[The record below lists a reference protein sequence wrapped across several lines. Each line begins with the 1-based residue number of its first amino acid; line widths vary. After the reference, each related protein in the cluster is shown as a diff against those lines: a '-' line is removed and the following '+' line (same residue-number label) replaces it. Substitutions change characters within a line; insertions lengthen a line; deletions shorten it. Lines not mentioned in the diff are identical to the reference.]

1 MRKSILL
8 LNLLMVLSLV
18 TACGPA
24 TPQVVEK
31 EVVVEKPVVETV
43 VVEVEKVVEVTA
55 EPVEVPTAAYERSET
70 LYISGAAWG
79 PPSDWNP
86 FITWSKANTSATVGL
101 IYETLFMFSPLTG
114 EMIPFLAESGQ
125 WSDADT
131 YELTLREGLT
141 WADGQPLTAADV
153 AFTYELAQKFPGLG
167 FSDTWT
173 VEGLDSITVVD
184 DTHLQF
190 EFVDP
195 LYQAWQDSLWHD
207 AIVPQHLWEGRTEEE
222 VTAGANENPVGSGAY
237 MYETHSEDRN
247 VWVRNED
254 WWGIDVF
261 GKPAPKRIVDIRF
274 ASNNVALG
282 SVVKGD
288 LDLSNN
294 FLPGIATLSE
304 KGYVQTYFAEAP
316 YMLSANTAV
325 LFLNTTKPPMDDPAF
340 RKALAFAIKVDDIVN
355 VAYANLVAAASPTAL
370 LPTLSQYVD
379 QDVVDRL
386 GYEYDPAQTAAI
398 LEGAGYTKG
407 ADGFYQT
414 PDGDPIELEVTC
426 PFGWTDWMEAIAVI
440 ANSAQEAG
448 INVQAVTPDYGAW
461 DTALT
466 TGTFDM
472 TLNNWADLSNTPWT
486 VYNLLFDHPIA
497 EIMGSGNFG
506 RWDNQEMFDLVDQM
520 AAVPVDDEEGMKAAC
535 SAIQELML
543 TEMPLIPL
551 WYNGLWAQYSNAV
564 WTNWPTE
571 AENIPSRL
579 PCSWHPYF
587 VMGGLLTLI
596 ELELVPPAE

>member
-1 MRKSILL
+1 MKRNMWKLMSAAAILAL
-8 LNLLMVLSLV
+8 LVAGLAS
-18 TACGPA
+18 CA
-24 TPQVVEK
+24 TPT
-31 EVVVEKPVVETV
+31 PVTIVETV
-43 VVEVEKVVEVTA
+43 EV
-55 EPVEVPTAAYERSET
+55 PVEVPGPVQTVIVEATPEPAEAVYERSET

-101 IYETLFMFSPLTG
+101 IYETLFMYSPLTD
-114 EMIPFLAESGQ
+114 EFIPFLAESGG

-153 AFTYELAQKFPGLG
+153 AFTYELAQKFPALG
-167 FSDTWT
+167 FSDTWS

-195 LYQAWQDSLWHD
+195 LYQAWGDSLWHD
-207 AIVPQHLWEGRTEEE
+207 AIVPKHLWEDRTEEE

-237 MYETHSEDRN
+237 MYETHADDRN
-247 VWVRNED
+247 VWVRNEN

-304 KGYVQTYFAEAP
+304 KGYVTTYFDEAP

-340 RKALAFAIKVDDIVN
+340 RRALAFAINVDDIVN
-355 VAYANLVAAASPTAL
+355 VAYANLVKAASPTAL
-370 LPTLSQYVD
+370 LPTLDKYVD
-379 QDVVDRL
+379 QDVVARL
-386 GYEYDPAQTAAI
+386 GFRYDPDEAKSI
-398 LEGAGYTKG
+398 LAGAGYVDVDG
-407 ADGFYQT
+407 DGFVEA
-414 PDGDPIELEVTC
+414 PDGSKIELEVTC

-440 ANSAQEAG
+440 ASSAQEAG
-448 INVQAVTPDYGAW
+448 INIQDATPDYGAW
-461 DTALT
+461 NTALNA
-466 TGTFDM
+466 GTFDM

-486 VYNLLFDHPIA
+486 VYNLLFDHPIV
-497 EIMGSGNFG
+497 ETMGSGNFG

-520 AAVPVDDEEGMKAAC
+520 AAIPSDDEEGMKAAC

-596 ELELVPPAE
+596 ELEPVPPAE

>member
-1 MRKSILL
+1 MKRLSIT
-8 LNLLMVLSLV
+8 VLTLSIVFSIFLA
-18 TACGPA
+18 ACAPAA
-24 TPQVVEK
+24 TPTPEVITKVETKIVKETQVVK
-31 EVVVEKPVVETV
+31 ETV
-43 VVEVEKVVEVTA
+43 VVQPTPA
-55 EPVEVPTAAYERSET
+55 PAEVPTVTYERDET

-114 EMIPFLAESGQ
+114 ELIPFLAESGQ

-131 YELTLREGLT
+131 YELKLREGLT
-141 WADGQPLTAADV
+141 WQDGQALTAGDV
-153 AFTYELAQKFPGLG
+153 AFTYELGQQFPALG
-167 FSDTWT
+167 VANAWT
-173 VEGLDSITVVD
+173 VMGLDSITVVD
-184 DTHLQF
+184 DQNLQF
-190 EFVDP
+190 NFVNP
-195 LYQAWQDSLWHD
+195 LYQMWDNALWHD
-207 AIVPQHLWEGRTEEE
+207 AIVPQHLWADRTEEE
-222 VTAGANENPVGSGAY
+222 VTSGANQNPVGSGAY

-294 FLPGIATLSE
+294 FLPGIATLAE
-304 KGYVQTYFAEAP
+304 KGYVTTYFAEAP

-340 RKALAFAIKVDDIVN
+340 RRALAFAIKVDDIVN
-355 VAYANLVAAASPTAL
+355 VAYANLVKAASPTAL
-370 LPTLSQYVD
+370 LPTLDKYVD
-379 QDVVDRL
+379 QDVVARL
-386 GYEYDPAQTAAI
+386 GFTYDPAQTAAI

-407 ADGFYQT
+407 SDGFYT
-414 PDGDPIELEVTC
+414 APDGSAIQLEVTC

-448 INVQAVTPDYGAW
+448 INIQAATPDYGAW

-486 VYNLLFDHPIA
+486 VYNLLFAHPIK

-506 RWDNQEMFDLVDQM
+506 RYDDQEMFDLVDQM
-520 AAVPVDDEEGMKAAC
+520 AAFPMDDEEGLKAAC
-535 SAIQELML
+535 SAIQEKML
-543 TEMPLIPL
+543 TDMPMIPL

-564 WTNWPTE
+564 WTNWPTDGNNE
-571 AENIPSRL
+571 PSRL

-587 VMGGLLTLI
+587 SMGGLLTLI
-596 ELELVPPAE
+596 ELELAE

>member
-1 MRKSILL
+1 MKRVSCTVLTLLMVCSILL
-8 LNLLMVLSLV
+8 ASC
-18 TACGPA
+18 APAA
-24 TPQVVEK
+24 TPEPEVITKVETRVVKETQVVK
-31 EVVVEKPVVETV
+31 ETV
-43 VVEVEKVVEVTA
+43 VIEPTPPEAPEVTY
-55 EPVEVPTAAYERSET
+55 VRDET

-114 EMIPFLAESGQ
+114 ELIPFLAESGE
-125 WSDADT
+125 WIDADT
-131 YELTLREGLT
+131 YELKLREGLT
-141 WADGQPLTAADV
+141 WQDGQPLTAEDV
-153 AFTYELAQKFPGLG
+153 AFTYELAQKFALG

-173 VEGLDSITVVD
+173 VEGLTSITVVD
-184 DTHLQF
+184 DLTVQF
-190 EFVDP
+190 EFTNP
-195 LYQAWQDSLWHD
+195 LYQAWDDSLWHD
-207 AIVPQHLWEGRTEEE
+207 AIVPKHLWEGRTEEE
-222 VTAGANENPVGSGAY
+222 VASGANENPVGSGSY
-237 MYETHSEDRN
+237 MYEAHADDRN
-247 VWVRNED
+247 VWVRNEN
-254 WWGIDVF
+254 WWGNDVF
-261 GKPAPKRIVDIRF
+261 GQPAPKRIVDIRF

-294 FLPGIATLSE
+294 FLPGIATLSD
-304 KGYVQTYFAEAP
+304 KGYVQTYYDGPP

-355 VAYANLVAAASPTAL
+355 VAYAGLVKAASPTAL
-370 LPTLSQYVD
+370 LPTLSQYID

-386 GYEYDPAQTAAI
+386 GYYYDPAQTAAI
-398 LEGAGYTKG
+398 LAGAGYTKG
-407 ADGFYQT
+407 ADGFYT
-414 PDGDPIELEVTC
+414 MPDGSPIELEVTC

-440 ANSAQEAG
+440 ASSAQGAG
-448 INVQAVTPDYGAW
+448 INIKDVTPDYGAW
-461 DTALT
+461 NTALNN
-466 TGTFDM
+466 GTFDM

-486 VYNLLFDHPIA
+486 VYNLLFDHPIT

-564 WTNWPTE
+564 WTNWPTD
-571 AENIPSRL
+571 AENEPSRL

-596 ELELVPPAE
+596 ELEPVPPAE

>member
-1 MRKSILL
+1 MKRLSITVLTL
-8 LNLLMVLSLV
+8 SMVFSIFLA
-18 TACGPA
+18 ACAPAA
-24 TPQVVEK
+24 TPTPEVITKVETKIVKETQVIK
-31 EVVVEKPVVETV
+31 ETV
-43 VVEVEKVVEVTA
+43 VVQPTPA
-55 EPVEVPTAAYERSET
+55 PAEVPTVTYERDET

-114 EMIPFLAESGQ
+114 ELIPFLAESGQ

-131 YELTLREGLT
+131 YELKLREGLT
-141 WADGQPLTAADV
+141 WQDGQALTAGDV
-153 AFTYELAQKFPGLG
+153 AFTYELGQQFPALG
-167 FSDTWT
+167 VANAWT
-173 VEGLDSITVVD
+173 VMGLDSITVVD
-184 DTHLQF
+184 DRNLQF
-190 EFVDP
+190 NFVDP
-195 LYQAWQDSLWHD
+195 LYQMWDNALWHD
-207 AIVPQHLWEGRTEEE
+207 AIVPQHLWEDRTEEE
-222 VTAGANENPVGSGAY
+222 VTSGANENPVGSGAY

-282 SVVKGD
+282 SVVKGE

-294 FLPGIATLSE
+294 FLPGIATLAE
-304 KGYVQTYFAEAP
+304 KGYVTTYFAEAP

-340 RKALAFAIKVDDIVN
+340 RRALAFAIKVEDIVN
-355 VAYANLVAAASPTAL
+355 VAYANLVKAASPTAL
-370 LPTLSQYVD
+370 LPTLDKYVD
-379 QDVVDRL
+379 QDVVARL
-386 GYEYDPAQTAAI
+386 GFTYDPAQTAAI

-407 ADGFYQT
+407 SDGFYT
-414 PDGDPIELEVTC
+414 APDGSAIQLEVTC

-448 INVQAVTPDYGAW
+448 INIQAATPDYGAW

-486 VYNLLFDHPIA
+486 VYNLLFAHPIK

-506 RWDNQEMFDLVDQM
+506 RYDDQEMFDLVDQM
-520 AAVPVDDEEGMKAAC
+520 AAFPMDDEEGLKAAC
-535 SAIQELML
+535 SAIQEKML
-543 TEMPLIPL
+543 TDMPMIPL

-564 WTNWPTE
+564 WTNWPTDGNNE
-571 AENIPSRL
+571 PSRL

-587 VMGGLLTLI
+587 AMGGLLTLI
-596 ELELVPPAE
+596 ELELAE